1 LNCDLKLS
9 WGMSVMTFELS
20 TIHTKARICE
30 KNGFTLIEVLIAL
43 VILSVGILGVA
54 KMQLSAIKG
63 NTIARK
69 HTQLIIAAQNQIE
82 LIMQMPYSTLSDGAT
97 SLGHSDDSTIPE
109 NYTLT
114 YNVST
119 MSDCKKITVSLS
131 HLTEPNGN
139 PSASLTFIRAE
150 DL

>member
-1 LNCDLKLS
+1 
-9 WGMSVMTFELS
+9 MSSELS
-20 TIHTKARICE
+20 TIHTKARIYE

-63 NTIARK
+63 NAIARK

-82 LIMQMPYSTLSDGAT
+82 LIMQMQYSTPSLSDGT
-97 SLGHSDDSTIPE
+97 HSLGHSDDSTIPE

-114 YNVST
+114 YKVST
-119 MSDCKKITVSLS
+119 ESDCKKITIWFV
-131 HLTEPNGN
+131 PNDN
-139 PSASLTFIRAE
+139 QNKPLLIFLRAK